1 MLDSIS
7 QDRGRPS
14 HDLVWLSR
22 LAIARLVV
30 FARDPFERLLRS
42 IEGDALPLERVGSAD
57 TRMRASDAEPAPDLA
72 EFVTQHYQRLIRLAG
87 LVTRNTADAEDA
99 VQAALERAWKRRS
112 DLRDPHLL
120 KQWLDRI
127 VVNEAS
133 RISGSRVRR
142 LARLFTG
149 ADADTEVPI
158 DVVDSRGQTPL
169 EMAEMRQAFTRLSS
183 DQRAVVILHLYAGY
197 SVAETAEVLG
207 APVETVRSRLR
218 LARQKLRTELEVGR

>member
-1 MLDSIS
+1 
-7 QDRGRPS
+7 
-14 HDLVWLSR
+14 
-22 LAIARLVV
+22 LATARLV
-30 FARDPFERLLRS
+30 AHATDPFERVLRS

-72 EFVTQHYQRLIRLAG
+72 EFVTQHYQRLIRLAA

-112 DLRDPHLL
+112 DLRDPRLL

-127 VVNEAS
+127 VVNEAN

-149 ADADTEVPI
+149 ADMESEEPVDVP
-158 DVVDSRGQTPL
+158 DSRGQSPL
-169 EMAEMRQAFTRLSS
+169 EMAEMRQAFTKLSS
-183 DQRAVVILHLYAGY
+183 NQRTVVILHLYAGY
-197 SVAETAEVLG
+197 SVAETAAVIG
-207 APVETVRSRLR
+207 APLETIRSRLR
-218 LARQKLRTELEVGR
+218 LARQKLRTELESGR